1 MNLSGLYDGAYVENT
16 YGADLTATF
25 NRIVALPSATS
36 DNYGRVKRIQKF
48 TSKHLPDGR
57 RNLLDIGAGT
67 GVFPYA
73 MKNVGWCCT
82 ALDPDSQAC
91 EHLREKV
98 GVAVIQGDL
107 NSVTGQSIGTFDLI
121 TLNKVIEHV
130 EDPVSMLESAGKL
143 LSRDGILYIEV
154 PDGSA
159 AARLS
164 QDREEFYVEH
174 LHAFSVTSLASSIE
188 RAGLWC
194 MALSRIVEPSGKRT
208 LYAFATNLD
217 SCWQ

>member
-1 MNLSGLYDGAYVENT
+1 
-16 YGADLTATF
+16 
-25 NRIVALPSATS
+25 
-36 DNYGRVKRIQKF
+36 
-48 TSKHLPDGR
+48 
-57 RNLLDIGAGT
+57 
-67 GVFPYA
+67 